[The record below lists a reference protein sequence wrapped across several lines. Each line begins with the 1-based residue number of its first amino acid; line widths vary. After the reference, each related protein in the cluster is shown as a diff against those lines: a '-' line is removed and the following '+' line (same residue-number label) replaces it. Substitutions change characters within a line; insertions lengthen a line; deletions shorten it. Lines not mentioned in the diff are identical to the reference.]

1 MTRKMIQIRNL
12 IMAILVGEC
21 ALLFGLYLLLN
32 TSILL
37 TFSVYALIKNIIIF
51 TIKYLIV
58 KSQTHQKTLKYTLFL
73 SIFLITYCRL
83 S

>member
-21 ALLFGLYLLLN
+21 ALLFGLSLLLN

-37 TFSVYALIKNIIIF
+37 TFSVYALIN
-51 TIKYLIV
+51 
-58 KSQTHQKTLKYTLFL
+58 
-73 SIFLITYCRL
+73 YCLYILYIRK
-83 S
+83 